1 MPLKDQPEKKKKKR
15 LRERLFGLRK
25 RCPQHRPNRLP
36 GFIGLSL
43 VFNKDCCS
51 DNKEKHLLP
60 CKCLACFNSLYVSFL
75 REQFGLIKTQASI
88 LYFDTSPARW
98 NLTWNL
104 LKQNNANQNTALNES
119 LEDTWRSKEFKE
131 VLSRMKA
138 GSKDICIAPATKEAL
153 GRGLHMVL
161 HAGQDKSPVLRPSLY
176 MQSYKKKKKSLM
188 QAKQGQDPQALT
200 QADLL
205 PSRWAKQPGATR
217 CKMEQRYHGKQRVL

>member
-1 MPLKDQPEKKKKKR
+1 MAAKGTVSALPLASHLFSSLKHQVISMVKYSFFPFCFHVIAMPLKDQLKKKKKKR

-88 LYFDTSPARW
+88 LYFDTSPAR
-98 NLTWNL
+98 
-104 LKQNNANQNTALNES
+104 
-119 LEDTWRSKEFKE
+119 
-131 VLSRMKA
+131 
-138 GSKDICIAPATKEAL
+138 
-153 GRGLHMVL
+153 
-161 HAGQDKSPVLRPSLY
+161 
-176 MQSYKKKKKSLM
+176 
-188 QAKQGQDPQALT
+188 
-200 QADLL
+200 
-205 PSRWAKQPGATR
+205 
-217 CKMEQRYHGKQRVL
+217 